1 MKFCSWS
8 VVSGHLGQLL
18 KINKRY
24 LFLTVPEAGKSEVR
38 VPAWVRFWWR
48 SFSWLK
54 DNWPL
59 VVSSHRGDREE
70 ERE

>member
-38 VPAWVRFWWR
+38 VPAWVRFW
-48 SFSWLK
+48 
-54 DNWPL
+54 
-59 VVSSHRGDREE
+59 
-70 ERE
+70 